1 MFDVECSVLDVLA
14 TRISPPA
21 SFFPRLDTAVAPRYV
36 THMTKLHLLRHQLAQ
51 HHLAALRAAA
61 TPPDEFRRL
70 VRRLTLLLGYILP
83 GLGDA
88 GDRTFNAR
96 AS

>member
-1 MFDVECSVLDVLA
+1 M
-14 TRISPPA
+14 
-21 SFFPRLDTAVAPRYV
+21 APRYV
-36 THMTKLHLLRHQLAQ
+36 THMTKLHLLRHPLAQ

-70 VRRLTLLLGYILP
+70 VRRLTLLQP

>member
-1 MFDVECSVLDVLA
+1 MFDVECSMLDVLA
-14 TRISPPA
+14 SIIAPA

-36 THMTKLHLLRHQLAQ
+36 THMTKLHLLRHPLAQ
-51 HHLAALRAAA
+51 HHLAALRAKA

-70 VRRLTLLLGYILP
+70 GRRLNQHGYILP

-88 GDRTFNAR
+88 GDRTFHAR
-96 AS
+96 AR